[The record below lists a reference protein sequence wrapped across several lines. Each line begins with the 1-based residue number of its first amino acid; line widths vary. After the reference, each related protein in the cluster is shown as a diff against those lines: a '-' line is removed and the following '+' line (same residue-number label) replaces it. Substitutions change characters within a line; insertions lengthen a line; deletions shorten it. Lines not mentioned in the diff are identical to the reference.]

1 MSGDNPGVINTSALE
16 SQVKLAAEVGGPLPP
31 LDETLPL
38 SKIKPNA
45 DTWYFSIQC
54 PKCRR
59 TSPIFRDYSNGKLGN
74 PFTVAVLWWRSA
86 TSVHTRYGPPLRRS
100 PLFSGDDKGCGNV
113 SDLRQPVRSSILRHP
128 PPAS

>member
-1 MSGDNPGVINTSALE
+1 MSGDKPGVINTCALE

-45 DTWYFSIQC
+45 DTWYFSIGC

-59 TSPIFRDYSNGKLGN
+59 TSRSFATTPTANSAT
-74 PFTVAVLWWRSA
+74 PFTGRGAVVAACHFCRHAVRAAPEAIASVLWR
-86 TSVHTRYGPPLRRS
+86 
-100 PLFSGDDKGCGNV
+100 
-113 SDLRQPVRSSILRHP
+113 
-128 PPAS
+128 